1 MINIRK
7 ATNTTLIGLRKDV
20 KRPICYMSPN
30 LTVKMPY
37 QCKKGVES
45 VHVCF

>member
-7 ATNTTLIGLRKDV
+7 ATYMTLIGLRKDV
-20 KRPICYMSPN
+20 RRPICYTSLN
-30 LTVKMPY
+30 LTTKMPY